1 MTLFAGEGVNL
12 AMLDGLELS
21 KAIIHGTKLGD
32 LTSTVRKYEE
42 EMMARSHE
50 KMEETW
56 RNLEL
61 FLQKDASREFVKGV

>member
-21 KAIIHGTKLGD
+21 KAIIHGTKLGN
-32 LTSTVRKYEE
+32 LTSAVRKYEE

-50 KMEETW
+50 
-56 RNLEL
+56 
-61 FLQKDASREFVKGV
+61 